1 MPDAVRDAFDREE
14 RSAAVT
20 SQDALAVDDN
30 AKQQSPSLDDE
41 NGNSTRHD
49 DNSLRHDGN
58 SPRHDDSGPRNHE
71 RNLLDDGNSP
81 RDDDSSPRD
90 K

>member
-14 RSAAVT
+14 RSGAVT
-20 SQDALAVDDN
+20 SQDALVVDHN
-30 AKQQSPSLDDE
+30 AKQQSPALDDE

-49 DNSLRHDGN
+49 DNSQRHDAN
-58 SPRHDDSGPRNHE
+58 SARNDE

-90 K
+90 DDSSPRDK